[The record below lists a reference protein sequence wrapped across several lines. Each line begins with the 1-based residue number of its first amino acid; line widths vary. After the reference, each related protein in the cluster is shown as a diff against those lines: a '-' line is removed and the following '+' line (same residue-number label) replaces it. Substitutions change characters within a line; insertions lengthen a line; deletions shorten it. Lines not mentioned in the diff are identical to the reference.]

1 MTQVQPRPIVGFFH
15 GIDPATQGD
24 YYTDI
29 VHVLIEKPKLNVYH
43 PDERKLWVP
52 HLCGMMRLKKL
63 DPNEMIDMQVK
74 MFNKF
79 PAMMT
84 KIDATR
90 EEFYS
95 NALIRKYG
103 ETKIIQVKFGNS
115 GASNTKFQLK
125 QVGYSY
131 INAGYQ
137 WPDWTQIEKTQP
149 KFAKLGRI
157 LKSEMMMEQF
167 KTTATGRVTF
177 EHPVGKHND
186 MVHGWELSLDAV
198 MTFQQK
204 NFGYQ
209 KKRID
214 SQVFK
219 SKLEEIYDDY
229 PDPSEEAE
237 DPVYLKY
244 RGGHLYDDN

>member
-1 MTQVQPRPIVGFFH
+1 MSQVQPRPIVGFFH
-15 GIDPATQGD
+15 GIDPATQND

-29 VHVLIEKPKLNVYH
+29 VHVLTEKPKVNVYH
-43 PDERKLWVP
+43 PQEKKLWVP
-52 HLCGMMRLKKL
+52 YLCGMIRLKKL
-63 DPNEMIDMQVK
+63 DPNEMIDKQVK

-79 PAMMT
+79 PAMLT
-84 KIDATR
+84 KIDSTR

-131 INAGYQ
+131 IKAGYQ
-137 WPDWTQIEKTQP
+137 WPDWIKIERTQP
-149 KFAKLGRI
+149 RFAKLGRI
-157 LKSEMMMEQF
+157 LKSEMMKEQF

-177 EHPVGKHND
+177 EHPIGKHND

-198 MTFQQK
+198 MEFQQK
-204 NFGYQ
+204 NFGYE
-209 KKRID
+209 KRRVE

-219 SKLEEIYDDY
+219 SKMEEIYDDY
-229 PDPSEEAE
+229 PDAEEQEE
-237 DPVYLKY
+237 DPIFVKY
-244 RGGHLYDDN
+244 RGANILDEN